1 MISLNIIANI
11 LGYREMKM
19 YEATEEQRQ
28 NVFQILKDNWR
39 EKDMKQSKLAIL
51 FISFFI
57 FFIFPKSAY
66 AYYYKIEKYKVDI
79 NVNENNFLM

>member
-39 EKDMKQSKLAIL
+39 EKDMK
-51 FISFFI
+51 
-57 FFIFPKSAY
+57 
-66 AYYYKIEKYKVDI
+66 
-79 NVNENNFLM
+79 